1 MQAPMGCLTH
11 NSPPDDVD
19 RLAGGKGR
27 GLYRL
32 TDAGLRVPPWAV
44 IGADV
49 FHRHCLTGGLTPRL
63 RELLEKL
70 REQNVESCAREIE
83 QLILAHEPDP
93 ETRSVIEDAYRQ
105 VGSGPVA
112 VRSSGVE
119 EDGELASFAGQ
130 FTTYLNISG
139 LPQVVRRVQQCW
151 ASAYSARCLTYRLRH
166 ELPPRELEIAAVIQ
180 CMVHADRSGVLFT
193 ANPVTGSRDEFV
205 VSAVHGL
212 GEGLVSGAVD
222 ADTVVFDRVEGAV
235 KSSVVGEKR
244 QRYTTAAGQDG
255 YVVREVPADQRA
267 APALTAA
274 DLARLR
280 EAGRRAEEIFGRPQD
295 VEWAISGDDLWILQ
309 SRTITTLPT
318 PDRPPS
324 PPAHVEETEDAEEEQ
339 GELRIWDNSNIIESY
354 SGITAPL
361 TFSFASHVYHRVHV
375 EYCRTLGLPYAQR
388 CAMDDW
394 LRNLLGQF
402 GGRVY
407 YNLFNWYRLVG
418 LLPLYRMNRR
428 VLEISIGSAPLDEDQ
443 AQSVSPLRCRSRG
456 IERWYRFVITLR
468 FLRYF
473 LFVQWAVRRFL
484 AHFYAVY
491 DRFEDVDYNGLPAE
505 EVHRHFVAL
514 EQDLILKWGPMAALE
529 AVIGW
534 CFGLLLALT
543 KRWLPDAPQWFYW
556 KVARPLGEVESVEP
570 ARRLSALAERVRR
583 DPDLE
588 RIVTQC
594 DLEEIYQRLSAEGH
608 QEIVDEIDTYIRRF
622 GYRSL
627 NELKLEEPDLRQDP
641 TLFFRMLRG
650 ALDATTTP
658 AGEQDESVGEQD
670 VLAVIDERLH
680 GVRRMVYALMR
691 RKTRKAFAARERV
704 RFCRTRAFGIVR
716 RMMRAMGADL
726 ARSGALAADQDVF
739 YLRLDELLAG
749 IEGRMPR
756 QELAA
761 LVELRKGQEAEFA
774 CWEAPA
780 RFTTT
785 GPAYRTADLKAAGW
799 TLRTEPDSDTFAAS
813 GEELRGTP
821 CGPGVAEG
829 VVRVISSPH
838 DVGGGVLVAYRT
850 DPGWAA
856 VLPSAS
862 ALLIERGSPLTHVA
876 IIARELRLP
885 TVVQIDGLTRRL
897 RTGMRVRVDG
907 TSGTVTILD

>member
-1 MQAPMGCLTH
+1 MEARTGTLTH
-11 NSPPDDVD
+11 NSPPGDVD

-32 TDAGLRVPPWAV
+32 TGAGLRVPSWTV

-49 FHRHCLTGGLTPRL
+49 FHRHCLTSGLEPRL
-63 RELLEKL
+63 RELLEGL
-70 REQNVESCAREIE
+70 REQTTESCAREIE
-83 QLILAHEPDP
+83 QLILAHEPGP
-93 ETRSVIEDAYRQ
+93 ETLRVIEDAYRQ
-105 VGSGPVA
+105 VGSGSVA

-130 FTTYLNISG
+130 FTTYLNVSG

-180 CMVHADRSGVLFT
+180 HMVNADRSGVLFT
-193 ANPVTGSRDEFV
+193 ANPVTGNRDEFV

-222 ADTVVFDRVEGAV
+222 ADTVVLDRVDGAV

-244 QRYTTAAGQDG
+244 QRYTTAPGQDG
-255 YVVREVPADQRA
+255 YVVREVSVDQRT
-267 APALTAA
+267 APALTTA
-274 DLARLR
+274 DLARLL
-280 EAGRRAEEIFGRPQD
+280 EAGRRAEEVFGRPQD
-295 VEWAISGDDLWILQ
+295 VEWAISDGDLWILQ
-309 SRTITTLPT
+309 SRTITTLPA
-318 PDRPPS
+318 PDRPPAG
-324 PPAHVEETEDAEEEQ
+324 PAHVEETEDAEEQ

-428 VLEISIGSAPLDEDQ
+428 VLEISIGSEPLDEGQ

-473 LFVQWAVRRFL
+473 LFIQWAVRSFL
-484 AHFYAVY
+484 KHFYATY
-491 DRFEDVDYNGLPAE
+491 DRFEDLEYDRLPAE

-514 EQDLILKWGPMAALE
+514 EQELILKWGPMAALE

-570 ARRLSALAERVRR
+570 ARKLSALAEQVHRN
-583 DPDLE
+583 PDLE

-594 DLEEIYQRLSAEGH
+594 DLDEIYEQLSAEGH
-608 QEIVDEIDTYIRRF
+608 QEFVDEIDTYIRRF

-650 ALDATTTP
+650 ALGTTTTP
-658 AGEQDESVGEQD
+658 AGEEDESVGEQD
-670 VLAVIDERLH
+670 VLAVINERLH
-680 GVRRMVYALMR
+680 GVRRTVYTVLR

-704 RFCRTRAFGIVR
+704 RFCRTRAFGMVR
-716 RMMRAMGADL
+716 RMMRAMGTDL
-726 ARSGALAADQDVF
+726 TRSGALAAEKDVF
-739 YLRLDELLAG
+739 YLRLEELLAG

-774 CWEAPA
+774 RWEAPA
-780 RFTTT
+780 RFTTR
-785 GPAYRTADLKAAGW
+785 GPAYGTADLSAAGW
-799 TLRTEPDSDTFAAS
+799 SLRTEPDQDAYAAS

-821 CGPGVAEG
+821 SGPGVVEG
-829 VVRVISSPH
+829 VTRVISSPH

-876 IIARELRLP
+876 IIARELQLP

-907 TSGTVTILD
+907 TAGTVTILD